1 MATQSEVV
9 LEISG
14 MTCASCVARVEKGL
28 ENVPGVTASVNLVT
42 NSARVEFPSTVT
54 TAQLV
59 QAVSSLGYT
68 ASVAAEGRYAD
79 FMSGMKTHRL
89 NLVLASALLTF
100 FGLFFTIG
108 SSAPALASTD
118 DFSFESMT
126 VNYVLD
132 RSPTGD
138 PILTTQ
144 ENLVAVFPEED
155 QNHGIQRAIPLSY
168 QGRSTNPTITA
179 VSDGEGRDLAYT
191 SEEVDGFLVV
201 TIRDDN
207 FLHGRVHYS
216 IGYTQSNVIVEPSDA
231 AGIQEFYWDVN
242 GTGWAQPF
250 GFVSAQVTVSPELS
264 AALTA
269 DSACYQGGQGDGT
282 PCSTASSETSSSG
295 ERVFNF
301 AATDLAPYATL
312 SFAIG
317 FEPGTFVFPDTSL
330 WVHPLGAA
338 FATATALMFGLFVFA
353 LVMRLFVWR
362 NARGRGIVIA
372 QYEAPEGVT
381 PVLAAT
387 IMRLQSRAI
396 VASLLRLAVDRKIVI
411 RDANPGR
418 KRGGF
423 EIRLVSASD
432 LSAEDTLV
440 VQAAFGPAM
449 VVDSTFTTSTPDT
462 ARARRFRRVW
472 TSTKASSFT
481 SGFRTKPQRALRG
494 WTIALSAVTTV
505 AVFVLGGIVLAD
517 GYGGGSVALVTFLFN
532 FVLTLTTILL
542 LAIVAPLTEL
552 GAQTRE
558 HLTGLKLFI
567 RLAEADRIAFLQSP
581 EGAQRRPD
589 PTKTGEMIHL
599 YEKALPY
606 AVLFG
611 LEKQWASELGSL
623 YVQESRSPYWYSTD
637 DDFAAS
643 AFVIG
648 MTSLSASATTWAS
661 SESSSSS
668 SGSSGGGFAGGGG
681 GGGGGGGV

>member
-1 MATQSEVV
+1 MSETLTQ
-9 LEISG
+9 
-14 MTCASCVARVEKGL
+14 
-28 ENVPGVTASVNLVT
+28 
-42 NSARVEFPSTVT
+42 
-54 TAQLV
+54 Q
-59 QAVSSLGYT
+59 
-68 ASVAAEGRYAD
+68 
-79 FMSGMKTHRL
+79 L
-89 NLVLASALLTF
+89 NLHQSRMRIVLASALLTF
-100 FGLFFTIG
+100 FGLFLAIG
-108 SSAPALASTD
+108 PSAPALASTD

-126 VNYVLD
+126 VDYVLD

-179 VSDGEGRDLAYT
+179 VTDGEGRDLAYT
-191 SEEVDGFLVV
+191 SEEADGFLVV

-250 GFVSAQVTVSPELS
+250 GLVSAQVTVSPELS
-264 AALTA
+264 AALTT

-282 PCSTASSETSSSG
+282 PCSTATSETSSSG
-295 ERVFNF
+295 ERIFNF
-301 AATDLAPYATL
+301 AGTDLAPYATL

-317 FEPGTFVFPDTSL
+317 FEPGTFEFPDTSL
-330 WVHPLGAA
+330 WVHPLGGA
-338 FATATALMFGLFVFA
+338 FATVTALMFGLFVFA

-372 QYEAPEGVT
+372 QYEAPEGVA

-396 VASLLRLAVDRKIVI
+396 VASLLRLAVDGKIVI

-432 LSAEDTLV
+432 LGTEDTLV
-440 VQAAFGPAM
+440 VQAAFGPSM

-462 ARARRFRRVW
+462 ARASRFRRVW

-494 WTIALSAVTTV
+494 WMIALSAATTV

-517 GYGGGSVALVTFLFN
+517 GFGGGGVALLTYLVN

-542 LAIVAPLTEL
+542 FATVAPLTEL

-558 HLTGLKLFI
+558 HLAGLKLFI
-567 RLAEADRIAFLQSP
+567 RLAEADRVAFLQSP

-589 PTKTGEMIHL
+589 PTKPGEMIHL

-611 LEKQWASELGSL
+611 LEKQWASELASL
-623 YVQESRSPYWYSTD
+623 YEQESRSPYWYSTD

-648 MTSLSASATTWAS
+648 MTGLTASASSWGAS
-661 SESSSSS
+661 ASSSSS
-668 SGSSGGGFAGGGG
+668 SGSSGGGSAGGGG